1 MLKVPAISITNPT
14 PPRPPAGIMLT
25 ASASKNPGP
34 KPAYRLLYRG
44 SLSLPDSH
52 LLIDGLTFAASWRH
66 PSAGHD
72 LLENPLALALESMRG
87 RPHLRFMGTIA
98 LKDIY
103 MDQSGDIQLDIH
115 RDAALSRL
123 YFENMFCQ
131 LPLSSSSTSIPQSDI
146 GIKIALG
153 DSDGP
158 ETTYMVV
165 YARQLPGQAEIQ
177 LSVARITTNP
187 PPTNHLRLPRPD
199 DPTPRKPPPILTA
212 KGTDLKRV
220 ASSASLQSNGA
231 KPGPAKRQRLESSS
245 SFKIPA
251 LPNKNGKEKVPSK
264 APPPEL
270 VHDPDDVFTEAP
282 KPKPKAKPR
291 DDDLAEK
298 NKMIVKKV
306 AVQILTKGIGYGD
319 PESSPTPPIPKSHP
333 EFNDLYSW
341 VYKGAA
347 YALRGEM
354 REGPLQQARVEKF
367 VKMHVGMY
375 APGLGRG

>member
-1 MLKVPAISITNPT
+1 MLSAIVVRL
-14 PPRPPAGIMLT
+14 PPRLT
-25 ASASKNPGP
+25 
-34 KPAYRLLYRG
+34 
-44 SLSLPDSH
+44 
-52 LLIDGLTFAASWRH
+52 
-66 PSAGHD
+66 
-72 LLENPLALALESMRG
+72 
-87 RPHLRFMGTIA
+87 
-98 LKDIY
+98 
-103 MDQSGDIQLDIH
+103 
-115 RDAALSRL
+115 
-123 YFENMFCQ
+123 CQ
-131 LPLSSSSTSIPQSDI
+131 HTDTR
-146 GIKIALG
+146 
-153 DSDGP
+153 SDGP

-245 SFKIPA
+245 SFKVPA
-251 LPNKNGKEKVPSK
+251 LPNKNGKEKGPTK

-298 NKMIVKKV
+298 NKMVNM
-306 AVQILTKGIGYGD
+306 L
-319 PESSPTPPIPKSHP
+319 SPVRCAIKS
-333 EFNDLYSW
+333 
-341 VYKGAA
+341 
-347 YALRGEM
+347 
-354 REGPLQQARVEKF
+354 
-367 VKMHVGMY
+367 
-375 APGLGRG
+375 